1 MEVYIDVMQA
11 LSRKRVLAAFAI
23 AVAADAVQVLLG
35 PLGWT
40 FADEIIDV
48 IAMGLTI
55 WLLGFHPLLLP
66 TFIVELIPL
75 VDMLPTW
82 TGCVAAVVML
92 RRKANKPDVPAPAA
106 EPGVS
111 SGPIYSETG
120 EPQPPPPKE
129 PRNITPAS

>member
-1 MEVYIDVMQA
+1 MQV
-11 LSRKRVLAAFAI
+11 LTRKRILAAFAI
-23 AVAADAVQVLLG
+23 AVLADVVQILLG

-40 FADEIIDV
+40 FADEILDV
-48 IAMGLTI
+48 IAMGATI

-92 RRKANKPDVPAPAA
+92 RRNATKPGVPVPP

-120 EPQPPPPKE
+120 EPQPPPQKE